1 MGIFS
6 KKKRETLESS
16 YIGFSENILNLLSP
30 DSIEEE
36 ESFVR
41 SGANFTRTLVAAEY
55 SAILNQEHIMN
66 LNDLSENIS
75 VVQFLT
81 EYDSGEVRKQLS
93 ESIRQ
98 NRQKADSKYVN
109 DAGKAE
115 AEAQIDSARMTL
127 NQLSYK
133 NERMY
138 MFQMLIHIVAA
149 DLKQLER
156 LTQLVKSVVGPF
168 AKTVTPMMKL
178 KDAFD
183 SFLPIGHNKVY
194 DLTYRPMNAEAVSF
208 FFPFHE
214 NEIFDQ
220 HGIIKGRNITT
231 GNVVIVDDT
240 KLHNK
245 HEFLIGMSG
254 TGKTST
260 LFANM
265 MRKWMLG
272 SIIRTIDPKGEF
284 GAIYKSLGGEWVKFS
299 FNGGSIINPFD
310 IPVISAEAQ
319 LEMERQGLS
328 EGNPLL
334 AKISTLLTMF
344 KLMYPDMNDL
354 QEDILS
360 KYLIELYKKFNINEK
375 TDIGKLKNTDFPIMK
390 DLYDFLAEKKDSGEE
405 EFSKITDFHTI
416 LYAYAEGLFAK
427 ILNGHTNVDITNPL
441 CDFDILE
448 LQHKPK
454 LQRVVYF
461 LLLSH
466 IQYEVVNGD
475 KSESQLYIDEAH
487 IIADPK
493 VPLAMEYLYTAM
505 KMLRSF
511 NCGITPASQSIKDFL
526 SAKDEQRNY
535 GEAVIN
541 QATQRF
547 YLPMADTEVDFLE
560 REMNMQFSEEEK
572 TAITVVEGRKEE
584 EAGKGLYFVGSKK
597 IRLQVVLTDVEK
609 QLWFERK
616 PLSEVIG

>member
-6 KKKRETLESS
+6 KKKKETLESS
-16 YIGFSENILNLLSP
+16 YIGFNENILNMLSP

-41 SGANFTRTLVAAEY
+41 AGANFTRTLVAVEY

-81 EYDSGEVRKQLS
+81 EYDSAEVRKQLS

-138 MFQMLIHIVAA
+138 MFQLLIHIVAA
-149 DLKQLER
+149 DNKQLDT

-168 AKTVTPMMKL
+168 AKTVTPMTKL

-231 GNVVIVDDT
+231 GNVVIVDDS

-254 TGKTST
+254 TGKSST

-272 SIIRTIDPKGEF
+272 NIIRTIDPNGRSSGRFTKVLAVSGLNSPLMV
-284 GAIYKSLGGEWVKFS
+284 GA
-299 FNGGSIINPFD
+299 
-310 IPVISAEAQ
+310 
-319 LEMERQGLS
+319 
-328 EGNPLL
+328 
-334 AKISTLLTMF
+334 
-344 KLMYPDMNDL
+344 
-354 QEDILS
+354 
-360 KYLIELYKKFNINEK
+360 
-375 TDIGKLKNTDFPIMK
+375 
-390 DLYDFLAEKKDSGEE
+390 
-405 EFSKITDFHTI
+405 
-416 LYAYAEGLFAK
+416 
-427 ILNGHTNVDITNPL
+427 
-441 CDFDILE
+441 
-448 LQHKPK
+448 
-454 LQRVVYF
+454 
-461 LLLSH
+461 
-466 IQYEVVNGD
+466 
-475 KSESQLYIDEAH
+475 
-487 IIADPK
+487 
-493 VPLAMEYLYTAM
+493 
-505 KMLRSF
+505 
-511 NCGITPASQSIKDFL
+511 
-526 SAKDEQRNY
+526 
-535 GEAVIN
+535 
-541 QATQRF
+541 
-547 YLPMADTEVDFLE
+547 
-560 REMNMQFSEEEK
+560 
-572 TAITVVEGRKEE
+572 
-584 EAGKGLYFVGSKK
+584 
-597 IRLQVVLTDVEK
+597 
-609 QLWFERK
+609 
-616 PLSEVIG
+616 